1 MLATVSKNLGDIQEV
16 QMKIKKSFLIMA
28 FVMLSIIGL
37 LYGISPRWFA
47 KTFLDI
53 PEMSLDF
60 AHMLRA
66 LMCLYLGLGVFWLYS
81 AFCDKYRNTAV
92 LTTIIFAGGL
102 VTGRII
108 SLIADGKPSPL
119 LVIYTILE
127 LVLVPI
133 AFWIFRLPD

>member
-1 MLATVSKNLGDIQEV
+1 
-16 QMKIKKSFLIMA
+16 MKIKKSFLILS
-28 FVMLSIIGL
+28 FVMLTILGL

-47 KTFLDI
+47 ETFLDI

-66 LMCLYLGLGVFWLYS
+66 LMCLYLGLGLFWLYS
-81 AFCDKYRNTAV
+81 AFCDKYRNAAV
-92 LTTIIFAGGL
+92 LTTMIFAGGL
-102 VTGRII
+102 LTGRII

-119 LVIYTILE
+119 LLVYTILE
-127 LVLVPI
+127 LGLVPV

>member
-1 MLATVSKNLGDIQEV
+1 
-16 QMKIKKSFLIMA
+16 MKIKKSFLILS
-28 FVMLSIIGL
+28 FVMLTILGL

-47 KTFLDI
+47 ETFLDI

-66 LMCLYLGLGVFWLYS
+66 LMCLYLGLGLFWLYS
-81 AFCDKYRNTAV
+81 AFCDKYRNAAV
-92 LTTIIFAGGL
+92 LTTMIFAGGL
-102 VTGRII
+102 LTGRII

-119 LVIYTILE
+119 LLVYTILE
-127 LVLVPI
+127 LVLVPV

>member
-1 MLATVSKNLGDIQEV
+1 
-16 QMKIKKSFLIMA
+16 MKIKKSFLILS
-28 FVMLSIIGL
+28 FVMLTILGL

-47 KTFLDI
+47 ETFLDI

-66 LMCLYLGLGVFWLYS
+66 LMCLYLGLGLFWLYS
-81 AFCDKYRNTAV
+81 AFCDKYRNAAV
-92 LTTIIFAGGL
+92 LTTMIFACGL
-102 VTGRII
+102 LTGRII

-119 LVIYTILE
+119 LLVYTILE
-127 LVLVPI
+127 LGLVPV

>member
-1 MLATVSKNLGDIQEV
+1 
-16 QMKIKKSFLIMA
+16 MKIKKWFLILS
-28 FVMLSIIGL
+28 FVMLTILGL

-47 KTFLDI
+47 ETFLDI

-66 LMCLYLGLGVFWLYS
+66 LMCLYLGLGLFWLYS
-81 AFCDKYRNTAV
+81 AFCDKYRNAAV
-92 LTTIIFAGGL
+92 LTTMIFAGGL
-102 VTGRII
+102 LTGRII

-119 LVIYTILE
+119 LLVYTILE
-127 LVLVPI
+127 LVLVPV